1 MYYSPLQLAA
11 MAYNLS
17 SDQTKLIIDRYKSNL
32 SVLAILAARPDLD
45 PENAALLSKS
55 SNIKVRRRA
64 LTKVSDVSL
73 LRKALDSS
81 YYSASVA
88 SNTHTPAE
96 ILDYLLRNGTH
107 FAQIRAA
114 CNPSTPEESRKEV
127 LKDDKLVTKLVYV
140 GTPIASRVVRS
151 HELVNNNTWLLNS
164 LDFDKYDLNIKRA
177 IIGNYRTSVETVN
190 HAVKSLRSPNNWSS
204 LANHPYRKGLDF
216 ASQPFDNLAKTGC
229 AAADLYLLEH
239 PMLDVDTAS
248 LIVNSGFSYKYSIN
262 PPHSRVSP
270 EPHIVALL
278 AKRFGNLCF
287 KGSEPLDG
295 GLAVTRISSAAWKEP
310 CVHYYMNVTNPD
322 PLEVA
327 GVLDT
332 LGTNEALWDT
342 FVALSVDWKESLTQ
356 LAEVC
361 SRV

>member
-1 MYYSPLQLAA
+1 MYYSPLELAA

-17 SDQTKLIIDRYKSNL
+17 SDQTKLIINRYKSNL
-32 SVLAILAARPDLD
+32 NVLAILAARPDLD
-45 PENAALLSKS
+45 PDNAALLSES

-73 LRKALDSS
+73 LHKALDSS
-81 YYSASVA
+81 LYSANVA
-88 SNTHTPAE
+88 TNVHTPAG
-96 ILDYLLRNGTH
+96 ILDHLLRNGTH

-127 LKDDKLVTKLVYV
+127 LKDDKLVERLVYV
-140 GTPIASRVVRS
+140 GTPIGSRVVRS

-164 LDFDKYDLNIKRA
+164 SDFDKYDFNIKRA
-177 IIGNYRTSVETVN
+177 IIGNYRTPVETIA
-190 HAVKSLRSPNNWSS
+190 HAIKSLRSPNVWSS
-204 LANHPYRKGLDF
+204 LANHPYRKDLDF
-216 ASQPFDNLAKTGC
+216 ASQPFDDLAKTGC
-229 AAADLYLLEH
+229 ASADLYLLEH
-239 PMLDVDTAS
+239 PMLDVCTAS
-248 LIVNSGFSYKYSIN
+248 LILNSGFSYRYCIST
-262 PPHSRVSP
+262 PHSRVDP

-287 KGSEPLDG
+287 KGSEPLSES
-295 GLAVTRISSAAWKEP
+295 LAVTRIASAAWKEP
-310 CVHYYMNVTNPD
+310 CVQYYTNVTNPD
-322 PLEVA
+322 PQEVA

-332 LGTNEALWDT
+332 LGVNEVLWDT
-342 FVALSVDWKESLTQ
+342 FVALSADWKESLAQ